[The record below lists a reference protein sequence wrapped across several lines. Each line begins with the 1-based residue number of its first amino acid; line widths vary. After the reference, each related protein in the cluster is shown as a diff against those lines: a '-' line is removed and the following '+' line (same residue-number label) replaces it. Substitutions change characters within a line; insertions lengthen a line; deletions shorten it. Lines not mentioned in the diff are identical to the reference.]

1 MNVIVAWSGGK
12 DSALALY
19 TVLTGCR
26 YNVLGLL
33 TTFTEDY
40 NRVTMHGVRRSLVL
54 DQAEALDLP
63 LYEVFI
69 PKGCSIDV
77 YEERMS
83 RAMSN
88 LKQIGVEGVV
98 FGDIYLEDVR
108 RYREEN
114 LAKIGVKAIFPLWGW
129 DPYLTAR
136 RFIELGFKAVV
147 VCVDSRILDESFT
160 GRLFDQSF
168 LENLSGD
175 IDPCGERGE
184 FHTFVFDG
192 PIFRRRVNFKI
203 GEIVLRDGFY
213 YCDLIPLSDSQART
227 ISQP

>member
-1 MNVIVAWSGGK
+1 VNAIVAWSGGK

-54 DQAEALDLP
+54 DQSEALDLP

-69 PKGCSIDV
+69 PKDCSIEV
-77 YEERMS
+77 YGERMS
-83 RAMSN
+83 RAMAD
-88 LKQIGVEGVV
+88 LKQIGIEGVV
-98 FGDIYLEDVR
+98 FGDVYLEDVR

-129 DPYLTAR
+129 SPYLTAR
-136 RFIELGFKAVV
+136 RFIELGFRAVV

-168 LENLSGD
+168 LEDLPEG

-192 PIFRRRVNFKI
+192 PIFKRRIDFEI
-203 GEIVLRDGFY
+203 GEVVLRDGFY
-213 YCDLIPLSDSQART
+213 YRDLIPLSDNRL
-227 ISQP
+227 

>member
-1 MNVIVAWSGGK
+1 
-12 DSALALY
+12 
-19 TVLTGCR
+19 
-26 YNVLGLL
+26 
-33 TTFTEDY
+33 
-40 NRVTMHGVRRSLVL
+40 MHGVRRSLVL

-114 LAKIGVKAIFPLWGW
+114 LAKIGVEAIFPLWGW

-147 VCVDSRILDESFT
+147 ICVDSRILDESFT
-160 GRLFDQSF
+160 GKLFDQSF
-168 LENLSGD
+168 PRESIRGYRSM
-175 IDPCGERGE
+175 RGE
-184 FHTFVFDG
+184 G
-192 PIFRRRVNFKI
+192 GIPY
-203 GEIVLRDGFY
+203 LRIRWTHIQEEGKFQD
-213 YCDLIPLSDSQART
+213 R
-227 ISQP
+227 